1 MIIMYFYRVLF
12 RLMVLEVSKLR
23 KHTLPNIPEITNS
36 GEKHVL
42 RHFSLVSQFPVTQK
56 PKGAD

>member
-1 MIIMYFYRVLF
+1 MIIMCFYRVF
-12 RLMVLEVSKLR
+12 CLMVLEVSKLR